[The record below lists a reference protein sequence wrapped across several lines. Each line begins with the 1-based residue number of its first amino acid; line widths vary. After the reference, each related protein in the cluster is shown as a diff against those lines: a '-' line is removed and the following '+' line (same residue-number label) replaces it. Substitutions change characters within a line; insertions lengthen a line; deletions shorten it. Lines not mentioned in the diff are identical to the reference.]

1 MLERWLAPLIEDP
14 ALDPK
19 MRFIA
24 GPRQSGKTTLA
35 RAVLARHGSQD
46 LLFNW
51 DVPETRQRY
60 RRDTFFYREAA
71 KGRRNPWLCFDEIHK
86 QRQWKNILKGIFDED
101 GERMRI
107 LVTGSARLELFR
119 RAGDSLAGRF
129 FLFRLS
135 PILLGELLGHRPSPV
150 PSDARDWIEQRL
162 HPSSRKTSTDKAA
175 RDAFDQLFRFGPFP
189 EPLLNASGRFAS
201 LWRRNYLDA
210 VVRGDIRDLT
220 RLRDLDVVES
230 LIELIPWR
238 VGSPFSIN
246 AVREDLDVAHA
257 TVKGM
262 MSHLERLLVTF
273 ALTPYT
279 RKLTR
284 PVKKESKVYL
294 YEWSSIDNPAARFEN
309 LVAMELIARV
319 HLWMESGDAD
329 WGLHFVR
336 TRDGKET
343 DFLLTK
349 RRKPWCLLEC
359 KLRKTSVESHHR
371 LFASKLGGIPVVQL
385 VKQHGELESKQRDV
399 VSVSAARFLSS

>member
-1 MLERWLAPLIEDP
+1 MLERWLASAIEDR

-19 MRFIA
+19 MRFVA

-35 RAVLARHGSQD
+35 RAILARQRSQD

-51 DVPETRQRY
+51 DVPETRKRY
-60 RRDTFFYREAA
+60 RQDTLFYRGAI

-86 QRQWKNILKGIFDED
+86 QRQWKNTLKAIYDED
-101 GERMRI
+101 GQRMHI

-135 PILLGELLGHRPSPV
+135 PILLGELLGRPAATAPT
-150 PSDARDWIEQRL
+150 DARNWIEERL
-162 HPSSRKTSTDKAA
+162 HPTRKAA
-175 RDAFDQLFRFGPFP
+175 TNEGAQDAFDQLFQFGPFP
-189 EPLLNASGRFAS
+189 EPLLKANLRFGL
-201 LWRRNYLDA
+201 LWRRSYLDA

-220 RLRDLDVVES
+220 RLRDLDVVEA
-230 LIELIPWR
+230 LIELIPWC

-246 AVREDLDVAHA
+246 AVREDLEVAHA

-273 ALTPYT
+273 TLTPYV

-284 PVKKESKVYL
+284 PVKRESKVYL
-294 YEWSSIDNPAARFEN
+294 YEWSTIEDPAARFEN
-309 LVAMELIARV
+309 LVASELLART
-319 HLWMESGDAD
+319 HLWTESGDVE

-343 DFLLTK
+343 DFLLT
-349 RRKPWCLLEC
+349 RHRKPWCLLEC
-359 KLRKTSVESHHR
+359 KLRKTAVERHHK
-371 LFASKLGGIPVVQL
+371 LFAAKLGGIPIVQI
-385 VKQHGELESKQRDV
+385 VKRHSELEAQQRDV
-399 VSVSAARFLSS
+399 VSVSASRFLSS